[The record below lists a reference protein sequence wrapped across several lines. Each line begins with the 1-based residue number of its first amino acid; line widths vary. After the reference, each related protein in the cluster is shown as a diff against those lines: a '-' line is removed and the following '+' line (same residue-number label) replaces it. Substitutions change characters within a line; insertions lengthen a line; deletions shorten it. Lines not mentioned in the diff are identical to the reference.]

1 MEAVWKRESGLDGLD
16 EVLYYYSSQFPPD
29 AIRVYFTSNHDENS
43 HSGSEYERMGQAA
56 RAFAVICATLYG
68 MPMIYS
74 GQELPNQKRLLFF
87 EKDCIPWTGRYE
99 LHGFY
104 KALLECR
111 TRNPALRGGDPAA
124 ATRRIVTGDKRRC
137 FGFVRSLSPN
147 EVVVLTNIS
156 GEPLTVPAADV
167 QVAGFFRDIFTGA
180 EFRGEGVIEIE
191 PWGYKVLERQ

>member
-16 EVLYYYSSQFPPD
+16 EVLNYYGSMFPPD

-56 RAFAVICATLYG
+56 RAFAVICALLPG

-74 GQELPNQKRLLFF
+74 GQEMPNHKRLAFF
-87 EKDCIPWTGRYE
+87 DKDPIAWTGQYE

-111 TRNPALRGGDPAA
+111 KRNPALRGGDPATS
-124 ATRRIVTGDKRRC
+124 TRRIHTDGRC
-137 FGFVRSLSPN
+137 FGFVRCLGLN
-147 EVVVLTNIS
+147 EVLVLTNIS
-156 GEPLTVPAADV
+156 GEPLTVPASDLYV
-167 QVAGFFRDIFTGA
+167 SGTFKDIFTGA
-180 EFRGEGVIEIE
+180 EFHEDGAVQIE
-191 PWGYKVLERQ
+191 PWGYRVMEKK